1 MYVLNSLKSHNPL
14 IKINFKNTLNLLNY
28 FNFISFSNEN
38 SVSFMIYDG
47 DNTWIMVQN
56 KQLDSI
62 SILKAAFR
70 NQGIGKVSK
79 TILYVKLESIYKL

>member
-1 MYVLNSLKSHNPL
+1 MYVLNSLKSRNPL
-14 IKINFKNTLNLLNY
+14 IKINFQNTLKLLNY
-28 FNFISFSNEN
+28 FNFISLSNEN
-38 SVSFMIYDG
+38 SGSFMIYDG

-70 NQGIGKVSK
+70 NQDIGKVSK
-79 TILYVKLESIYKL
+79 TIFYVKLESI